1 MGVRGLQS
9 FICKMKKKNKTRTI
23 KNLLDPTNQRLKIGI
38 DISFYIYKWQ
48 GDVEKIVSFIRELQ
62 GNKHRILLAFDGR
75 AEDGKQWEAQRRRDA
90 RSQELQSAKTI
101 RTLLET
107 ETDNL
112 TEDQRWLL
120 EKKASEHQKKGW
132 SLTKES
138 RQSLKQRLFEEKVP
152 MVKAKGEADGFL
164 AAASS
169 CGELDLILSG
179 DMDLLAMGAKVVWTP
194 TEDGYSFREYNR
206 ESILEELGITDWQFR
221 SMCAICFTESSE
233 EQNKFDIY
241 QAYQS
246 IRVFK
251 SLTTLQKKYP
261 DWLQVWPDESHIF
274 YRSVDIVEPWIR
286 DDQLPIYKAFLE
298 CQPMPYT

>member
-9 FICKMKKKNKTRTI
+9 FIRKMTKKNKTRTM
-23 KNLLDPTNQRLKIGI
+23 KDLVDPTNQRLKIGI

-120 EKKASEHQKKGW
+120 EKQASEHQKKGW
-132 SLTKES
+132 
-138 RQSLKQRLFEEKVP
+138 
-152 MVKAKGEADGFL
+152 
-164 AAASS
+164 
-169 CGELDLILSG
+169 
-179 DMDLLAMGAKVVWTP
+179 
-194 TEDGYSFREYNR
+194 
-206 ESILEELGITDWQFR
+206 
-221 SMCAICFTESSE
+221 
-233 EQNKFDIY
+233 
-241 QAYQS
+241 
-246 IRVFK
+246 
-251 SLTTLQKKYP
+251 
-261 DWLQVWPDESHIF
+261 
-274 YRSVDIVEPWIR
+274 
-286 DDQLPIYKAFLE
+286 
-298 CQPMPYT
+298 